1 MLHPAHYARLMGY
14 TQKYFNEGEIMV
26 LDLHPH
32 WWTFVKPTFKLIG
45 ALALVVVSNRIATEA
60 SSSFLTTVETVAVN
74 ASFALVGVTFIML
87 LIHALQWSRVHFV
100 VTNQRVIYRS
110 GVIARNGIEIPVR
123 KVNNVS
129 FHQSVV
135 ERMVGAGDILIES
148 GGEDGQ
154 SLFSDIRDPEQVQ
167 NIIQRTLRRVDE
179 EPHD

>member
-14 TQKYFNEGEIMV
+14 TQKYFNEGEVMV

-32 WWTFVKPTFKLIG
+32 WWTFVKPVCKL
-45 ALALVVVSNRIATEA
+45 LAAFVLVIVSFRISTAS
-60 SSSFLTTVETVAVN
+60 SSSFLKTLETIAVN
-74 ASFALVGVTFIML
+74 ASWALIGVTFIML
-87 LIHALQWSRVHFV
+87 LVHALQWSRVHFV

-129 FHQSVV
+129 FHQSFL
-135 ERMVGAGDILIES
+135 ERIVGAGDLLIES

>member
-14 TQKYFNEGEIMV
+14 TQKYFNEGEVLV

-32 WWTFVKPTFKLIG
+32 WWTFVKPFFTLLG
-45 ALALVVVSNRIATEA
+45 AFALLVVSYRISTTA
-60 SSSFLTTVETVAVN
+60 SSSVVQTLETVAVN
-74 ASFALVGVTFIML
+74 ASLALVGVTLVMFL
-87 LIHALQWSRVHFV
+87 VHAVQWSRVHFV

-129 FHQSVV
+129 FNQSFI
-135 ERMVGAGDILIES
+135 ERIVGAGDLVIES

>member
-1 MLHPAHYARLMGY
+1 
-14 TQKYFNEGEIMV
+14 
-26 LDLHPH
+26 
-32 WWTFVKPTFKLIG
+32 
-45 ALALVVVSNRIATEA
+45 
-60 SSSFLTTVETVAVN
+60 
-74 ASFALVGVTFIML
+74 
-87 LIHALQWSRVHFV
+87 VHFV

-129 FHQSVV
+129 FHQSVI
-135 ERMVGAGDILIES
+135 ERIVGAGDILIES

>member
-1 MLHPAHYARLMGY
+1 VLHPAHYARLMGY

-45 ALALVVVSNRIATEA
+45 ALALVVVSNRIATDT
-60 SSSFLTTVETVAVN
+60 SSSFLTTLETVAVN
-74 ASFALVGVTFIML
+74 ASLALVGVTFIML
-87 LIHALQWSRVHFV
+87 LIHTLQWSRVHFV

-129 FHQSVV
+129 FNQSFI
-135 ERMVGAGDILIES
+135 ERIVGAGDLLIES

-167 NIIQRTLRRVDE
+167 NIIQRTLRRIDQD
-179 EPHD
+179 PHD

>member
-14 TQKYFNEGEIMV
+14 TQKYFNEGEVLV

-32 WWTFVKPTFKLIG
+32 WWTFVKPFLTLLG
-45 ALALVVVSNRIATEA
+45 AFALLVVSYRISTTA
-60 SSSFLTTVETVAVN
+60 SSSVVQTLETVAVN
-74 ASFALVGVTFIML
+74 ASLALVGVTFVMFL
-87 LIHALQWSRVHFV
+87 VHALQWSRVHFV

-129 FHQSVV
+129 FNQSFI
-135 ERMVGAGDILIES
+135 ERIVGAGDLLIES

>member
-1 MLHPAHYARLMGY
+1 
-14 TQKYFNEGEIMV
+14 
-26 LDLHPH
+26 
-32 WWTFVKPTFKLIG
+32 
-45 ALALVVVSNRIATEA
+45 
-60 SSSFLTTVETVAVN
+60 
-74 ASFALVGVTFIML
+74 ML
-87 LIHALQWSRVHFV
+87 LIHTLQWSRVHFV

-129 FHQSVV
+129 FHQSVI
-135 ERMVGAGDILIES
+135 ERIVGAGDILIES

>member
-1 MLHPAHYARLMGY
+1 
-14 TQKYFNEGEIMV
+14 
-26 LDLHPH
+26 
-32 WWTFVKPTFKLIG
+32 
-45 ALALVVVSNRIATEA
+45 
-60 SSSFLTTVETVAVN
+60 
-74 ASFALVGVTFIML
+74 
-87 LIHALQWSRVHFV
+87 VHFV

-129 FHQSVV
+129 FNQSFI
-135 ERMVGAGDILIES
+135 ERIVGAGDLLIES

>member
-1 MLHPAHYARLMGY
+1 MGY

-45 ALALVVVSNRIATEA
+45 ALALVVVSNRIAT
-60 SSSFLTTVETVAVN
+60 LETVAVN
-74 ASFALVGVTFIML
+74 ASLALVGVTFIML
-87 LIHALQWSRVHFV
+87 LIHTLQWSRVHFV

-129 FHQSVV
+129 FHQSVI
-135 ERMVGAGDILIES
+135 ERIVGAGDILIES

>member
-1 MLHPAHYARLMGY
+1 MGY
-14 TQKYFNEGEIMV
+14 TQKYFNEGEVLV

-32 WWTFVKPTFKLIG
+32 WWTFVKPFFTLLG
-45 ALALVVVSNRIATEA
+45 AFALLVVSYRISTTA
-60 SSSFLTTVETVAVN
+60 SSSVVQTLETVAVN
-74 ASFALVGVTFIML
+74 ASLALVGVTLVMFL
-87 LIHALQWSRVHFV
+87 VHAVQWSRVHFV

-129 FHQSVV
+129 FNQSFI
-135 ERMVGAGDILIES
+135 ERIVGAGDLVIES